1 MALELVR
8 QAILAMMQGLTEIFP
23 VSSSLH
29 VLVYGTILGTHIS
42 LGRLIFFHLGT
53 ALAIAAC
60 HRQEL
65 AALASGRYGLR
76 LPLLIVVALGA
87 TIGISLLVRGVVS
100 TWIAAERHTM
110 ALLWVPNGVVI
121 ILAARYARGGSRRM
135 VDLTFEDALLIG
147 VVQGLTVIPGLSRL
161 GLTLVI
167 TLLRGMS
174 WSEGLRFSFLLSLPT
189 ILAANLYLLLSED
202 LPAPPALL
210 ASCLSYLEDVV
221 LVGLTFLIGIVA
233 IRVLTRVI
241 VLGRPVLH
249 FFGIYCLTAGLFFA
263 LYLRLFE

>member
-29 VLVYGTILGTHIS
+29 VLVYGTILGTNIS

-53 ALAIAAC
+53 AFAIATC
-60 HRQEL
+60 HRREL
-65 AALASGRYGLR
+65 AALATGRYGMR
-76 LPLLIVVALGA
+76 LPLLIAVALGA
-87 TIGISLLVRGVVS
+87 TVVVSLLVRGVVLS
-100 TWIAAERHTM
+100 WIAAEHHNL
-110 ALLWVPNGVVI
+110 ALLWVLNGVVI
-121 ILAARYARGGSRRM
+121 ILAARYVRGGSRRM

-147 VVQGLTVIPGLSRL
+147 VVQGITVIPGLSRL

-167 TLLRGMS
+167 ALLRGMS

-202 LPAPPALL
+202 LPAPPSLL
-210 ASCLSYLEDVV
+210 ASQLSYLADLA